1 MKNKYIEYY
10 LSIFKNNNQIH
21 NKTIN
26 KDNKPY
32 FFIMYNSQMID
43 KKSLNLIVIKELLES
58 IAKDYDL
65 EHSSLVDLK
74 EINVFSKEEIE
85 NNIYSGGVI
94 IFSLKEKKLYSI
106 NLANMISRT
115 PSLDSQ
121 EIVYSGSKD
130 NLIESL
136 DTNLSL
142 IYKRLKTSELI
153 NEMYTIGSLSKTR
166 VSLLHLNNF
175 IDDKLLDNIKKSI
188 QDININAL
196 TSIGDFA
203 THLYKR
209 KNIVPMLTYCSKV
222 DLLEQALL
230 SGKVIII
237 IDGIPEGIVLP
248 ISLFTFSSYDD
259 AINESFIVTLFNK
272 VFSLLGMFIS
282 LFFLGLYTS
291 IILYEP
297 DLIPYNILINIYNS
311 YKGVALSSQLELIVV
326 YLFFQIFF
334 HAGNKSLSG
343 LSGSLLII
351 GSLLIGQVA
360 VSSGFISQI
369 TLIIVAIS
377 IFSCF
382 IISNNIALNTSFM
395 FLQLIIFI
403 SSLLFGLVGYLVSLL
418 LILIYLNSLESFTI
432 PYLYPF
438 SNLNFTKIKESFFS
452 STYLKKKGKKKWK
465 KQYF

>member
-1 MKNKYIEYY
+1 MKNKYINYY
-10 LSIFKNNNQIH
+10 LNLF
-21 NKTIN
+21 
-26 KDNKPY
+26 KDNEQIKHKVLSKNKEDY
-32 FFIMYNSQMID
+32 FFLLYNSNMTD
-43 KKSLNLIVIKELLES
+43 KKELNETIIKELLYIIDNNLTLKE
-58 IAKDYDL
+58 
-65 EHSSLVDLK
+65 SSLLNI
-74 EINVFSKEEIE
+74 EELNLFNYEEIE
-85 NNIYSGGVI
+85 YSIYTGSLIIYS
-94 IFSLKEKKLYSI
+94 FNEKTLYSI
-106 NLANMISRT
+106 NIANFISRV

-130 NLIESL
+130 NLIESI
-136 DTNLSL
+136 DTNLTL

-153 NEMYTIGSLSKTR
+153 NSSYRIGSLSKTR
-166 VSLLHLNNF
+166 VSLLYLNKKVDSYILEEVKNKINKIK
-175 IDDKLLDNIKKSI
+175 ID
-188 QDININAL
+188 AL
-196 TSIGDFA
+196 TSIGDFS
-203 THLYKR
+203 TKIFESTQIMPL
-209 KNIVPMLTYCSKV
+209 LTYSSKV

-230 SGKVIII
+230 SGKIII
-237 IDGIPEGIVLP
+237 LIDGIPEGIVLP

-259 AINESFIVTLFNK
+259 SINESIIVTLFNK
-272 VFSLLGMFIS
+272 TFSLIGMFIS

-311 YKGVALSSQLELIVV
+311 YKGVAVSTQIELIIV

-395 FLQLIIFI
+395 FLQLTNFI
-403 SSLLFGLVGYLVSLL
+403 SSLIFGLMGYLVSLIM
-418 LILIYLNSLESFTI
+418 ILIYISSLDSFNV
-432 PYLYPF
+432 PYIYPL
-438 SNLNFTKIKESFFS
+438 SHLNFTKIKESFFS
-452 STYLKKKGKKKWK
+452 KTYFNKKGDNKWK
-465 KQYF
+465 KL